1 MLFGQ
6 TPPMPD
12 GQTPVEK
19 LLFWALGVALLIVS
33 YFYKSLETKNA
44 KRIEQLEV
52 DLAKCQSEHAKTDE
66 RFEALKEEI
75 QLIREQ
81 RYKTT

>member
-1 MLFGQ
+1 MLLGQ

-12 GQTPVEK
+12 GTTPVEK

-44 KRIEQLEV
+44 KRIEQLEI
-52 DLAKCQSEHAKTDE
+52 DLAKCQAEHAKTDE

-75 QLIREQ
+75 HLIREQ